1 MKKYTEPN
9 IEMIEYF
16 TDDIIAASYY
26 VEEYS
31 DQSGIIRV
39 SLFIF
44 RNPYLR
50 KELKYLKKCK
60 KIAGIIAFGYGDFWD
75 FSVVKSKTVNIVF
88 KYYCFLAESRAFC
101 TACIMALEL

>member
-31 DQSGIIRV
+31 DQNTSSEV
-39 SLFIF
+39 V
-44 RNPYLR
+44 NPNPETPIDDGPITDLDN
-50 KELKYLKKCK
+50 
-60 KIAGIIAFGYGDFWD
+60 F
-75 FSVVKSKTVNIVF
+75 
-88 KYYCFLAESRAFC
+88 
-101 TACIMALEL
+101 